1 MADCRYCGEAIT
13 RQNDNGR
20 NKVFCDKSHEK
31 LWHKENG
38 GNTFTAYDND
48 TADIV
53 EDRKERMRLYSINH
67 PLACAGNKEAR
78 RFLRRTLRLRAI
90 WDATNLRE
98 VRL

>member
-1 MADCRYCGEAIT
+1 MECQYCGEIIV
-13 RQNDNGR
+13 RRIGR
-20 NKVFCDKSHEK
+20 LNKQFCNKGHEK

-38 GNTFTAYDND
+38 GNTFTSYIDD

-53 EDRKERMRLYSINH
+53 EDRKERMRMYSLNH
-67 PLACAGNKEAR
+67 PLACAGDKEAR

-90 WDATNLRE
+90 WDASKQVE